1 MTRSQGTRSQGST
14 QATQMTDSEVAL
26 FQDLLNL
33 NSDGHNGY
41 MTAANA
47 LTNAEY
53 AELFRQYAQER
64 QQNATELAELLQRNG
79 QATGKTGTFAG
90 MLHQGWI
97 NLESLLTQGDAPIF
111 GECER
116 VDALTLAAYQDV
128 MGKTTKDELMELLRQ
143 QFTTIRNAYE
153 RVKNLHSALVHA
165 QK

>member
-1 MTRSQGTRSQGST
+1 MSQEPTG
-14 QATQMTDSEVAL
+14 AVPITDEEAAL

-33 NSDGHNGY
+33 NSDDHNGY

-47 LTNAEY
+47 LQNPDY
-53 AELFRQYAQER
+53 AALFRQYAQER
-64 QQNATELAELLQRNG
+64 QQNATELGELLQRNG
-79 QATGKTGTFAG
+79 HTATKGGTFAG

-116 VDALTLAAYQDV
+116 VDGLTLSAYQDV
-128 MGKTTKDELMELLRQ
+128 MGKITKEELMGLLRQ
-143 QFTTIRNAYE
+143 QFTRIRDAYE
-153 RVKNLHSALVHA
+153 RVKNLHSALEQA